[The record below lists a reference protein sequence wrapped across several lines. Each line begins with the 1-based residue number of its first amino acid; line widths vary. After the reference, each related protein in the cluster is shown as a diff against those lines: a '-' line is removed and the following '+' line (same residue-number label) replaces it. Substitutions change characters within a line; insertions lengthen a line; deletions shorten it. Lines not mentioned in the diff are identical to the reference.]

1 MKRKTVSTIN
11 TLGIGVLATLAR
23 RTAVPNV
30 AEMIEDL
37 VGHITP
43 PIKLTRKTLVSIVA
57 KTENHQAALD
67 NPQEFACRPRVSFEK
82 RLFNNSLTAF
92 STLRTARGMT

>member
-57 KTENHQAALD
+57 KTENRQAALD